1 MERIKMT
8 KKVLII
14 GLGLIGSSLALCIK
28 KEHPTMTIIG
38 LDSQAETEK
47 FALKRGIIDQ
57 IAGSLK
63 AAAAESDVILL
74 CSPVKTMMKHLEEL
88 SQSKLKETVII
99 SDVGS
104 TKSAIVKHAKKL
116 NIKNFV
122 GGHPMA
128 GSHKS
133 GVTAADEDLFENA
146 YYILTPTTTT
156 SGAAEITIQQLLSG
170 TRAKFVTLS
179 AAEHDEITGMLSH
192 LPHII
197 AAGLVNQSKM
207 FNQEHPRSRQLAAG
221 GFRDITRIA
230 SSDPQM
236 WTDILLSN
244 KAPLLK
250 LMTEWQ
256 KEMTQVVKWIEQ
268 NNHEEIFRFFYRAK
282 ETRNQMPVH
291 KEGAIPAFHDLFVD
305 VPDVPGV
312 IAKITGILGSER
324 LSLINLKILETR
336 EDIYGILQLTFKNQ
350 GDLQKAKDIIQQ
362 QTDYLCYEK

>member
-1 MERIKMT
+1 MN

-28 KEHPTMTIIG
+28 KEHPLVTIIG
-38 LDSQAETEK
+38 IDSQKSSED
-47 FALKRGIIDQ
+47 FALKRKIIDEKGTS
-57 IAGSLK
+57 IK
-63 AAAAESDVILL
+63 VAAIEADIIIL
-74 CSPVKTMMKHLEEL
+74 CTPVKSMLKQL
-88 SQSKLKETVII
+88 SLLGTLPLKSGVII

-104 TKSAIVKHAKKL
+104 TKLELIEAARKVGLKSFI
-116 NIKNFV
+116 

-133 GVTAADEDLFENA
+133 GVTAADENLFENA
-146 YYILTPTTTT
+146 YYILTSSEP
-156 SGAAEITIQQLLSG
+156 EKQKQVKELQKLLQG
-170 TRAKFVTLS
+170 TRAKFVVLT
-179 AAEHDEITGMLSH
+179 AKEHDQITGMLSH

-197 AAGLVNQSKM
+197 AAGLVNQSKI
-207 FNQEHPRSRQLAAG
+207 FNEAHPRSRQLAAG

-244 KAPLLK
+244 KEALLA
-250 LMTEWQ
+250 LMISWQ
-256 KEMTQVVKWIEQ
+256 KEMQQVTTWLQTENKEA
-268 NNHEEIFRFFYRAK
+268 IFQFFYEAK

-291 KEGAIPAFHDLFVD
+291 KEGAIPAFYDLFVD

-312 IAKITGILGSER
+312 IAEITGLLGKAK

-336 EDIYGILQLTFKNQ
+336 EDIYGILQLTFKRQ
-350 GDLQKAKDIIQQ
+350 DDLERAKALIEKE
-362 QTDYLCYEK
+362 TTYLTYEK